1 MAASLTGWL
10 RRVRRQLFLGP
21 RWRQQAVFWGGG
33 ALIGVVAVAF
43 AKLADGSYQLLRVMT
58 GWSPWVM
65 LAVTP
70 LGFALLALIT
80 ERYFQGSQGSGIP
93 QAIAARRIGSP
104 AGRQRL
110 LALRLALGK
119 IGLTLLGIVSGAS
132 IGREGPTVQVGASI
146 MHELGRTGGRRYE
159 GLLLAGG
166 AAAIAAAFNT
176 PIAGVVFA
184 IEELGRSFQQRNSW
198 LVFSS
203 VIVAGLVSLAL
214 VGDYTYFG
222 QSDATPTGAATWLAV
237 AVCGVIGGL
246 LGGGFSRL
254 VILFAFGE
262 RRAWL
267 AGLLRHKVAFAAG
280 CGLLIA
286 VLGLLT
292 GGATYGTGYEQAR
305 GLLEGSADPGFW
317 YGPAKLATTLLS
329 TISGLPGGIFSPS
342 LSVGAGIGQQL
353 SVLFPTVPPATIVL
367 IGMTGYFTGVVQA
380 PLTAVVIVLE
390 MTAGTAMT
398 VPLMATAILAL
409 GASRLVCPQPIYH
422 ALSHRYLSNAD
433 DRST

>member
-1 MAASLTGWL
+1 MATGLTGWR
-10 RRVRRQLFLGP
+10 RRVRRQLFLWP

-33 ALIGVVAVAF
+33 ALIGVVAVVF
-43 AKLADGSYQLLRVMT
+43 AKLADGSHRLLQVMT

-65 LAVTP
+65 LAVAP
-70 LGFALLALIT
+70 LGFALLAFVT
-80 ERYFQGSQGSGIP
+80 ERFFQGSQGSGIP
-93 QAIAARRIGSP
+93 QAIAARQIDSP
-104 AGRQRL
+104 ARRQQL

-119 IGLTLLGIVSGAS
+119 IGLTLLGIASGAS

-198 LVFSS
+198 LVFSC

-214 VGDYTYFG
+214 LGDYTYFG
-222 QSDATPTGAATWLAV
+222 QSNAAPAGAATWLAV
-237 AVCGVIGGL
+237 GVCGLIGGL

-254 VILFAFGE
+254 VILFALDE

-267 AGLLRHKVAFAAG
+267 VGLRRHQVAFAAM
-280 CGLLIA
+280 CGLLVA

-305 GLLEGSADPGFW
+305 GLLEGTADPGFW
-317 YGPAKLATTLLS
+317 YGPAKLAATLLS
-329 TISGLPGGIFSPS
+329 TVSGLPGGIFSPS

-353 SVLFPTVPPATIVL
+353 SLLFPTVPPATIVL
-367 IGMTGYFTGVVQA
+367 IGMTGYFAGVVQA
-380 PLTAVVIVLE
+380 PLTTVVIVLE

-398 VPLMATAILAL
+398 VPLMTTAILAL

-422 ALSHRYLSNAD
+422 ALSRRYLSNAAE
-433 DRST
+433 RNT